1 MVDDGT
7 KPYVRKEISTPTF
20 EYPSMWFK
28 DYLTLEEL
36 FQFMSSESGFESFD
50 WRGKRYNTEEL
61 RKKFEKSD
69 KLSLII

>member
-1 MVDDGT
+1 
-7 KPYVRKEISTPTF
+7 
-20 EYPSMWFK
+20 
-28 DYLTLEEL
+28 
-36 FQFMSSESGFESFD
+36 MSSESGFESFD

>member
-20 EYPSMWFK
+20 EYPSIWFT
-28 DYLTLEEL
+28 DYLTLREL
-36 FQFMSSESGFESFD
+36 YQFMKTGDGFEAFT

-61 RKKFEKSD
+61 RKKFEKND
-69 KLSLII
+69 KLSLKN